1 VDSSKKIGISALMTL
16 PVLLWVFVIL
26 YYSVNL
32 PWYDDFDPFPDFLRK
47 WITDASFSDRL
58 ALLFQPNNEHRM
70 VIGKLVTL
78 SYYWVTGHLNF
89 TFLHIAGALFT
100 LGTLYIFWLSFSKT
114 KINWWYFLPVP
125 FLLFQLQY
133 HLVFLWAICSLQHQ
147 PVVFF
152 ISLSMFLLS
161 RERFGWAILAA
172 FCATYAMSNGIFVW
186 PAGVVILVLRSN
198 YKQLTIW
205 LLAGALAVG
214 FYFHGLS
221 AQGNE
226 SSVEFFMKNPHLSF
240 LGFFAFLGGLFDFF
254 PEKTIVVRSALP
266 VLMGL
271 IVMIWIVIWLYKQL
285 IPWLKTTFNWPKNTP
300 ASPYGATSPDKKNQ
314 DMFLLGTLTFL
325 LVNALIIG
333 LLRPRFGFF
342 VMIVSNYKM
351 YPALFLT
358 VAYLTFINAKT
369 GKIIQEWMFYF
380 ASTTSIIIWALSI
393 YGYLPVISERSK
405 YLTVNGYN
413 QEHNA
418 FGLGHVPFSKGAA
431 YVDTLMKQMV
441 AWDVFKYPDAPEA
454 IVKEIGRIQ
463 NPMPQ
468 QKGIT
473 VTERENILYIDDPE
487 TGFSFGREN
496 GHYAFVRDSKRL
508 YFFKMAPHK
517 YPGRNIFKQY
527 DKGADTEIPL
537 TSLKPGSY
545 DLGIIEIKNGK
556 SEGGLLRKIT
566 IP

>member
-1 VDSSKKIGISALMTL
+1 MDSSKKIGIGAAMTL
-16 PVLLWVFVIL
+16 PVLLWVAVIL

-32 PWYDDFDPFPDFLRK
+32 PWYDDFDPFPDFLRQ
-47 WITDASFSDRL
+47 WINDEALSDRL
-58 ALLFQPNNEHRM
+58 KLLFQPNNEHRM

-89 TFLHIAGALFT
+89 TFLHIAGACFT
-100 LGTLYIFWLSFSKT
+100 LGTLYIFWISFSKS

-152 ISLSMFLLS
+152 ICLSMFLLS
-161 RERFGWAILAA
+161 RERFAWAVLAA
-172 FCATYAMSNGIFVW
+172 ICATYAMSNGIFVW

-198 YKQLTIW
+198 YKQLGIW
-205 LLAGALAVG
+205 FAAGALAVG
-214 FYFHGLS
+214 FYFYGLS

-226 SSVEFFMKNPHLSF
+226 SSIAFFVKYPHLSV

-254 PEKTIVVRSALP
+254 PEKTIVVRSTLP
-266 VLMGL
+266 VIMGFL
-271 IVMIWIVIWLYKQL
+271 VMIWIVIWLYRQL
-285 IPWLKTTFNWPKNTP
+285 VPWLQATFNWPKRSVSSSN
-300 ASPYGATSPDKKNQ
+300 AEISADRKSLDS
-314 DMFLLGTLTFL
+314 FLLGILTFL

-358 VAYLTFINAKT
+358 VAYLTFINATSRKL
-369 GKIIQEWMFYF
+369 IQKRVFKF
-380 ASTTSIIIWALSI
+380 ALIVSIAIWGISI
-393 YGYLPVISERSK
+393 YSYLPVISERNK

-441 AWDVFKYPDAPEA
+441 SWSVFKYPDAPQTLA
-454 IVKEIGRIQ
+454 DNIGRIQ

-473 VTERENILYIDDPE
+473 VTERDSILYINDPE
-487 TGFSFGREN
+487 SKFSLNRNHGQ
-496 GHYAFVRDSKRL
+496 YAFVRDAEQL

-517 YPGRNIFKQY
+517 YSGRNIFRQY
-527 DKGADTEIPL
+527 DKGSDTEIPL
-537 TSLKPGSY
+537 TALKPGSY
-545 DLGIIEIKNGK
+545 DLGIINIENGK